1 MKLGSSSKPIFIQN
15 AKVLFVCNAFFG
27 QVRGFFEARSACYVF
42 VFLLVGQDWLK
53 FCFCLIYWYILRLIK
68 VRLWARQTMFHF
80 SENIN
85 RPLCLTFIII
95 SLLIMIPVFILHR
108 KYFRIFRHLQLIY
121 LYYMMETDGM
131 KRDLSDTFSRYL
143 SPSWLKW

>member
-1 MKLGSSSKPIFIQN
+1 
-15 AKVLFVCNAFFG
+15 
-27 QVRGFFEARSACYVF
+27 
-42 VFLLVGQDWLK
+42 
-53 FCFCLIYWYILRLIK
+53 
-68 VRLWARQTMFHF
+68 MFHF